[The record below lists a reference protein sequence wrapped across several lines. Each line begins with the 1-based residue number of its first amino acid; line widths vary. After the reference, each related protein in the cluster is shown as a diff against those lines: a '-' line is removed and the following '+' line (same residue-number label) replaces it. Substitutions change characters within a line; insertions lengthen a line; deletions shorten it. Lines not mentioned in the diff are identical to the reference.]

1 MNKVHLRSYFT
12 GTDVLN
18 YMEIHVGNNKDGRTN
33 NLCDRFYQR
42 RDYREALV
50 ECFQPVSG
58 KYVTIRTPFSDPI
71 KLCEVQV
78 LGKPLS
84 VLVLHMI
91 N

>member
-1 MNKVHLRSYFT
+1 MNIFLFFS
-12 GTDVLN
+12 GNDVLN

-42 RDYREALV
+42 RDYKEALI

-58 KYVTIRTPFSDPI
+58 KYVTIRTPFEDPI

-78 LGKPLS
+78 LGECES
-84 VLVLHMI
+84 
-91 N
+91 